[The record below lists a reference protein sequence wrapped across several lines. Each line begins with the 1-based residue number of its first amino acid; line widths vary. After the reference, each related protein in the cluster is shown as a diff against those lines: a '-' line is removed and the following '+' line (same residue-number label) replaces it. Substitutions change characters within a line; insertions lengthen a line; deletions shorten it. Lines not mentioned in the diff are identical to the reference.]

1 MKHLET
7 TNNCSLAVKVK
18 KEIGWEKGAYR
29 AIKKKNLEW
38 GHMHLVEGK
47 SETILKE
54 T

>member
-29 AIKKKNLEW
+29 AIKKK
-38 GHMHLVEGK
+38 K
-47 SETILKE
+47 I
-54 T
+54 